1 MLKVME
7 ITATYGGDY
16 ARGGEHPHVTN
27 ITDVSERAHT
37 ANPPLLLLLGKW
49 LTPATFLLEHS
60 ALALQDGASPVS
72 TRVSRDPQAV
82 EERNVE
88 EMNNLMCSGS
98 QQLAMRRIHN
108 GRFG

>member
-1 MLKVME
+1 MLKLME

-49 LTPATFLLEHS
+49 LTPATSLLEHS
-60 ALALQDGASPVS
+60 ALALQDGASPS
-72 TRVSRDPQAV
+72 LLEFLGIRK
-82 EERNVE
+82 
-88 EMNNLMCSGS
+88 L
-98 QQLAMRRIHN
+98 LRR
-108 GRFG
+108 GMLRK